1 MASTTAGIRR
11 VAWVTGASR
20 GIGAD
25 TALRL
30 AARGYDVALTAR
42 DQGRLDQIAKEVAS
56 LGRQALA
63 KASDLTDRASIV
75 AFADE
80 AEAWGQRCDVLCNI
94 GVYQGPEI
102 GPRAGG
108 RDWAGGHLVME
119 MPIEELA
126 LSLEADVVA
135 PVLLCQRAIRSML
148 ANGRGV
154 IVNMSS
160 SVVYLTPWGTIK
172 DDRGW
177 SLSYAA
183 GKAGIDQ
190 VGKLINAELG
200 SAGILAYTVEPG
212 YVAYG
217 EGFRNRL
224 APDEKVPV
232 TPAEAIGAAIAWLVD
247 TPEATRLLSKRIF
260 LPAITDRQQLLPGW
274 RGPGTPY
281 PTRW

>member
-1 MASTTAGIRR
+1 
-11 VAWVTGASR
+11 
-20 GIGAD
+20 
-25 TALRL
+25 LRL
-30 AARGYDVALTAR
+30 AELGYDVALTAR
-42 DQGRLDQIAKEVAS
+42 DQTQLDQVAKEVEG
-56 LGRQALA
+56 LGRRALPR
-63 KASDLTDRASIV
+63 ASDLTDRASMV
-75 AFADE
+75 AFADA
-80 AEAWGQRCDVLCNI
+80 AEAWGGRCDVLCNI
-94 GVYQGPEI
+94 GVYQGPQI

-108 RDWAGGHLVME
+108 QDWAGGHLLME

-126 LSLEADVVA
+126 VSLEADVVA
-135 PVLLCQRAIRSML
+135 PVLLCQRAIPSMV

-160 SVVYLTPWGTIK
+160 SVVYLMPWGTIK

-200 SAGILAYTVEPG
+200 SAGILAFTVEPG

-217 EGFRNRL
+217 EGFHMRL
-224 APDEKVPV
+224 DPQEKVPV
-232 TPAEAIGAAIAWLVD
+232 TPAEAIGAAIVWLVRA
-247 TPEATRLLSKRIF
+247 PEATRLLSKRIY
-260 LPAITDRQQLLPGW
+260 LPAITDKQKLLPGW
-274 RGPGTPY
+274 GGPGSPY

>member
-1 MASTTAGIRR
+1 MTADARR
-11 VAWVTGASR
+11 VAWITGASR
-20 GIGAD
+20 GMGAD

-30 AARGYDVALTAR
+30 AELGYDVALTAR
-42 DQGRLDQIAKEVAS
+42 DQKRLEAVATEVEG
-56 LGRQALA
+56 LGRRALP
-63 KASDLTDRASIV
+63 KASDLTDRASIM
-75 AFADE
+75 AFAD
-80 AEAWGQRCDVLCNI
+80 AADAWGGRCDVLCNI
-94 GVYQGPEI
+94 GVYQGPEM
-102 GPRAGG
+102 GPRPGG
-108 RDWAGGHLVME
+108 QDRAGGHLVME

-135 PVLLCQRAIRSML
+135 PVLLCQRAIPSMV
-148 ANGRGV
+148 ANGGGV

-160 SVVYLTPWGTIK
+160 SVVYLTPWGTVK

-200 SAGILAYTVEPG
+200 SAGVLAYTVDPG

-217 EGFRNRL
+217 EGYRKRL
-224 APDEKVPV
+224 GPDEKVPV
-232 TPAEAIGAAIAWLVD
+232 TPAEAIGAAITWLVRE
-247 TPEATRLLSKRIF
+247 PGATRLLSKRIY
-260 LPAITDRQQLLPGW
+260 LPAITEKQRLLSGW
-274 RGPGTPY
+274 NGSGTPY

>member
-1 MASTTAGIRR
+1 
-11 VAWVTGASR
+11 
-20 GIGAD
+20 
-25 TALRL
+25 
-30 AARGYDVALTAR
+30 
-42 DQGRLDQIAKEVAS
+42 
-56 LGRQALA
+56 
-63 KASDLTDRASIV
+63 
-75 AFADE
+75 
-80 AEAWGQRCDVLCNI
+80 
-94 GVYQGPEI
+94 
-102 GPRAGG
+102 
-108 RDWAGGHLVME
+108 ME

-135 PVLLCQRAIRSML
+135 PVLLCQRAIPSMV
-148 ANGRGV
+148 AAGEGV

-160 SVVYLTPWGTIK
+160 AVVYLSPWGTIK

-200 SAGILAYTVEPG
+200 PVGIRAFTVEPG

-224 APDEKVPV
+224 SPDEKVPV
-232 TPAEAIGAAIAWLVD
+232 SPAEAIGAAIAWLVRA
-247 TPEATRLLSKRIF
+247 PEATRLLSKRIH
-260 LPAITDRQQLLPGW
+260 LPSITDKYRLLPDW
-274 RGPGTPY
+274 NGPGSPY